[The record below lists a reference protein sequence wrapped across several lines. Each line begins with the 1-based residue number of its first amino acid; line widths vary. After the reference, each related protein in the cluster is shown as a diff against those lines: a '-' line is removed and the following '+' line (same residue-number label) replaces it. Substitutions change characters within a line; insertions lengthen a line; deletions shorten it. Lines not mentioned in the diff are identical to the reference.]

1 MEGNEML
8 ITLIVL
14 LSVYILWS
22 IVLTRNNRNLKI
34 ELLASDIV
42 HVAMNKLIGKL
53 NKEIPEVRLKL
64 ADASI
69 SLGLVKDE
77 IAELKETLQN
87 NAKLNA
93 QLIAT
98 NYKLRADLDSTI
110 TERDSYY
117 QETVNLKGELKAKN
131 AELKKELGRE

>member
-53 NKEIPEVRLKL
+53 NKEIAEVRLKL

>member
-1 MEGNEML
+1 ML

-53 NKEIPEVRLKL
+53 NKEIAEVRLKL